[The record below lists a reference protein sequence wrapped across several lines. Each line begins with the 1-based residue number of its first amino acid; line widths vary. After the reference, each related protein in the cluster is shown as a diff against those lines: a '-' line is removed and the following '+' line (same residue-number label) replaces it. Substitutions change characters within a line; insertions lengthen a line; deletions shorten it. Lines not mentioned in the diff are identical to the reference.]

1 MTGEIS
7 LRGRVLPVGGIK
19 EKVLAA
25 FRAGLTRVILPAENA
40 RELADIPAER
50 LAGLEV
56 VTVDTIPEVLHHAFG
71 GDVLH
76 DD

>member
-1 MTGEIS
+1 M
-7 LRGRVLPVGGIK
+7 LLPK
-19 EKVLAA
+19 
-25 FRAGLTRVILPAENA
+25 ENA
-40 RELADIPAER
+40 RELTDIPAER

-56 VTVDTIPEVLHHAFG
+56 ITVDTIPEVLHHAFG